1 MQCESG
7 RGKWARVL
15 SEVLDPSLREIVE
28 AAFQKLSEG
37 YFEDARDAFTDYL
50 LVESQDA
57 KAYAG
62 RAMAYFQ
69 LKDWPSALADFKKAG
84 ELDPG
89 DLENPVGCAM
99 SLAMDNKIY
108 EAIGIFE
115 KLLADH
121 PDFVRGYIQLGQ
133 LYYRLGAITKGH
145 AQMDLALAARPSLAE
160 RRQIEQIK
168 KPQMELDKKR
178 FYRPDFEALRKANAP
193 SGSWINKIKDF
204 LKSLGKK

>member
-1 MQCESG
+1 MLC
-7 RGKWARVL
+7 
-15 SEVLDPSLREIVE
+15 EVLDPSLREIVE

-50 LVESQDA
+50 LVESKDA
-57 KAYAG
+57 KVYSG

-69 LKDWPSALADFKKAG
+69 LKDWPSAAEDFKKAG
-84 ELDPG
+84 ELDPD
-89 DLENPVGCAM
+89 DLENSVGWAM

-108 EAIGIFE
+108 EAIAIFE

-121 PDFVRGYIQLGQ
+121 PNFVRGHIQLGQ
-133 LYYRLGAITKGH
+133 LYYRLGVISKGH

-168 KPQMELDKKR
+168 KAQTELDKKR
-178 FYRPDFEALRKANAP
+178 CYRPDFEALRKANT
-193 SGSWINKIKDF
+193 SSNSWINKIKDF